1 MTRLILVRHG
11 ESRAN
16 LDAVIAGHYDVPLSE
31 LGVMQ
36 AKETAEHLSSEQID
50 AVYSSDLCRASA
62 TAKPHAALRGL
73 PVIEKRELREMS
85 CGRWEGKPFAE
96 LEEME
101 YDLFVNGFRD
111 HFFGFQ
117 MPEGESADECGR
129 RFYDAVLQIAR
140 KHEGKTVLIAS
151 HGAVIR
157 SFWAIIR
164 GLSHGE
170 ADATQPYPSNASYS
184 IAEFDG
190 ERFHP
195 IEFSHDSHLSV
206 ATHLHI

>member
-11 ESRAN
+11 ESQAN
-16 LDAVIAGHYDVPLSE
+16 LDALVAGHYDVPLSA
-31 LGVMQ
+31 LGMTQ
-36 AKETAEHLSSEQID
+36 AKETAEHLASQRID

-62 TAKPHAALRGL
+62 TAKPHAELRGL
-73 PVIEKRELREMS
+73 PVVEMRELREMN
-85 CGRWEGKPFAE
+85 CGRWEGKSFAE
-96 LEEME
+96 LEEKE
-101 YDLFVNGFRD
+101 YELYANGFRD

-117 MPEGESADECGR
+117 MPEGESADECGQ
-129 RFYDAVLQIAR
+129 RFYHAALQIAK
-140 KHEGKTVLIAS
+140 KHEGKTVLIAA

-164 GLSHGE
+164 GLSHEE

-184 IAEFDG
+184 VAEFDG
-190 ERFHP
+190 EHFYP
-195 IEFSHDSHLSV
+195 VEFSHDSHLSV

>member
-1 MTRLILVRHG
+1 MTRLILIRHG
-11 ESRAN
+11 ESEAN
-16 LDAVIAGHYDVPLSE
+16 LDALVAGHYDVPLSE
-31 LGVMQ
+31 LGVKQ
-36 AKETAEHLSSEQID
+36 ARETAEHLSSEQID

-62 TAKPHAALRGL
+62 TAKPHAELRGL
-73 PVIEKRELREMS
+73 PVIEMRELREMN

-96 LEEME
+96 LEEKE

-117 MPEGESADECGR
+117 MPEGESADECGQ
-129 RFYDAVLQIAR
+129 RFYDAVLKIAQT
-140 KHEGKTVLIAS
+140 HAGKTVLIAS

-164 GLSHGE
+164 GLSHEE

-190 ERFHP
+190 ERFYP